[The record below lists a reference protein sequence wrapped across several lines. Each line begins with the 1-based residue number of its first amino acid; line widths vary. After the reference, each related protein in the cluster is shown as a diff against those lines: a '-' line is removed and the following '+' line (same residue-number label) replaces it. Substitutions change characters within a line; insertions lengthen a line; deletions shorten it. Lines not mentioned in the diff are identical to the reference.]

1 MINVENGELS
11 VKGNASTLF
20 AELTGAFKGIT
31 EGMLEDGY
39 PKEMVERNVKGFM
52 FLAQDIC
59 GELGIDTNLSDEDR
73 ENFERAKN
81 VQPKEVA
88 EKLSKALTD
97 LLDPLKSATDEEDD
111 TDDDDTEDDIPDF
124 LF

>member
-1 MINVENGELS
+1 MIHVENGELS

-31 EGMLEDGY
+31 EGMLEDDY

-52 FLAQDIC
+52 FLVQDIC

-73 ENFERAKN
+73 EDFEKAKN
-81 VQPKEVA
+81 TPTKDITKE
-88 EKLSKALTD
+88 LSEALTNLID
-97 LLDPLKSATDEEDD
+97 LLKSASDDD
-111 TDDDDTEDDIPDF
+111 TDDDDTEDDIPKF

>member
-1 MINVENGELS
+1 MIHVENGELS
-11 VKGNASTLF
+11 VQGNASTLF

-31 EGMLEDGY
+31 EGMLEDDF

-52 FLAQDIC
+52 FLVQDIC

-73 ENFERAKN
+73 EDFEKAKN
-81 VQPKEVA
+81 TPTKDITKE
-88 EKLSKALTD
+88 LSEALTNLID
-97 LLDPLKSATDEEDD
+97 LLKSASDDD
-111 TDDDDTEDDIPDF
+111 TDDDETEDDIPKF